1 MQVPPRHC
9 LSFSQHGSRIP
20 PAWETQETKAKA
32 AMPFV
37 TQAWKS
43 YSVTYTVLCWSQ
55 RPALSQCGR
64 REHTSMSPRRQ
75 GSSASHRRPATI
87 MHLTKAQQVM
97 IDALLLLHTTTQ
109 VQISITVLQL
119 FTTACPSSCIQPL
132 SSRDLSPIS
141 SLPKKNYLARLAIFL
156 KCLSVLLKANIILL
170 SLGVLNLPL
179 YFQMKLRLITN
190 LNLENS
196 HWPNPGVLNLCSEIY
211 PESSTRLHICT
222 HAHLERESAAF
233 IRSSKGPFV
242 TFFRVPIKSSSHC
255 VFSVKGNALLS
266 YIISPSVQKN
276 TSWPALW

>member
-75 GSSASHRRPATI
+75 GSSASHQRPATI

-97 IDALLLLHTTTQ
+97 IDALLLLYTTTQ

-119 FTTACPSSCIQPL
+119 FHNCLSFLLHSASLFQRSFTNFLLAKKEL
-132 SSRDLSPIS
+132 SSTIGHIS
-141 SLPKKNYLARLAIFL
+141 QMFICAAKSKHNFVEFGGL
-156 KCLSVLLKANIILL
+156 KFASLL
-170 SLGVLNLPL
+170 SNEV
-179 YFQMKLRLITN
+179 KTN
-190 LNLENS
+190 
-196 HWPNPGVLNLCSEIY
+196 H
-211 PESSTRLHICT
+211 
-222 HAHLERESAAF
+222 
-233 IRSSKGPFV
+233 
-242 TFFRVPIKSSSHC
+242 
-255 VFSVKGNALLS
+255 
-266 YIISPSVQKN
+266 
-276 TSWPALW
+276 